1 MLVKRTKILLSEAAQ
16 EKIRLCSSGL
26 SGEEWAEI
34 PMDEKKEY
42 VKKLDL
48 AIEEIMMVEPESF
61 TRRAVAQ
68 AKDTRDRRLARKFT
82 QAQGKVQVAV

>member
-1 MLVKRTKILLSEAAQ
+1 MKRTAIVLSEKAR
-16 EKIRLCSSGL
+16 ERIRQCSSGL
-26 SGEEWAEI
+26 TGEEWADI

-48 AIEEIMMVEPESF
+48 AIEEIMMTEPESF

-68 AKDTRDRRLARKFT
+68 AKDTRARKIARKHT
-82 QAQGKVQVAV
+82 HNQGKVQEVI